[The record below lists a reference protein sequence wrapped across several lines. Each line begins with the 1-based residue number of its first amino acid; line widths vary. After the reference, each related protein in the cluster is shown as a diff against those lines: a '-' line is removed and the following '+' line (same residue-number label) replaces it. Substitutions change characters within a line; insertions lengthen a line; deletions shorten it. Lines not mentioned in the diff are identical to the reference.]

1 MRSEETERET
11 GGRLEP
17 HTHPDRLLCV
27 CGERR
32 KGLKRRRRRKGDWEY
47 PGGGHLGVRGHP
59 QMLPRVFIVC
69 SFALCVSCGRMVAN
83 LSRGTEREVAKRNV

>member
-1 MRSEETERET
+1 M
-11 GGRLEP
+11 P

-47 PGGGHLGVRGHP
+47 PGCGHLGVRGHP

-69 SFALCVSCGRMVAN
+69 SLLCVCLWAYGGQPLAGHRA
-83 LSRGTEREVAKRNV
+83 RGGKSGMCEEAF